1 MNAHTRHR
9 VRRMIRR
16 LPGDACKLAVVLCF
30 VFPFYWM
37 LCTAFKPYA
46 EAISVPVTFW
56 PKTFSLEGIESI
68 LSARNVDVMQYLSNS
83 VIITVGTIALQMV
96 IMIPAAYAFARFE
109 FFGKNICFALVLL
122 ALMIPGQITYITVY
136 LTMADWNLL
145 DTLWPQILPFGAN
158 AFGIFLL
165 RQGFKQI
172 PEEIIESAQLD
183 SASQVQIVMQIMVPM
198 CRSVLRE
205 YMEQLLLAAGDD
217 QQRKGSSADDDA
229 GARAG
234 FRTGHPL
241 ERNYGCEPV
250 GCSSGVGRVCVYQR
264 KDHQGLYVQRHQ
276 VKRWACAMLQHVG

>member
-1 MNAHTRHR
+1 MNAHTRHL

-198 CRSVLRE
+198 CRSVLLTIMLFSFVNTWNNYFWPLVMTNSEKVRPLTMMLVRVLDSE
-205 YMEQLLLAAGDD
+205 LGTRWNEIMAANLLVVL
-217 QQRKGSSADDDA
+217 
-229 GARAG
+229 
-234 FRTGHPL
+234 
-241 ERNYGCEPV
+241 PV
-250 GCSSGVGRVCVYQR
+250 LGVYVFTSGKIIKAFTYNGI
-264 KDHQGLYVQRHQ
+264 K
-276 VKRWACAMLQHVG
+276 

>member
-1 MNAHTRHR
+1 M
-9 VRRMIRR
+9 VRR
-16 LPGDACKLAVVLCF
+16 LPGDVCKLAVVLCF

-68 LSARNVDVMQYLSNS
+68 LSARNVDVMQYLTNS
-83 VIITVGTIALQMV
+83 IIITVGTIALQMV

-136 LTMADWNLL
+136 LTMADWNML

-198 CRSVLRE
+198 CRSVLLTIMLFSFVNTWNNYFWPLVMTNSEKVRPLTMMLVRVLDSE
-205 YMEQLLLAAGDD
+205 LGTRWNEIMAANLLVVL
-217 QQRKGSSADDDA
+217 
-229 GARAG
+229 
-234 FRTGHPL
+234 
-241 ERNYGCEPV
+241 PV
-250 GCSSGVGRVCVYQR
+250 MGVYVFTSGKIIKAFTYNGI
-264 KDHQGLYVQRHQ
+264 K
-276 VKRWACAMLQHVG
+276 

>member
-1 MNAHTRHR
+1 MNAQTRHR

-198 CRSVLRE
+198 CRSVLLTIMLFSFVNTWNNYFWPLVMTNSEKVRPLTMMLVRVLDSE
-205 YMEQLLLAAGDD
+205 LGTRWNEIMAANLLVVL
-217 QQRKGSSADDDA
+217 
-229 GARAG
+229 
-234 FRTGHPL
+234 
-241 ERNYGCEPV
+241 PV
-250 GCSSGVGRVCVYQR
+250 LGVYVFTSGKIIKAFTYNGI
-264 KDHQGLYVQRHQ
+264 K
-276 VKRWACAMLQHVG
+276 

>member
-198 CRSVLRE
+198 CRSVLLTIMLFSFVNTWNNYFWSLVMTNSEKVRPLTMMLVRVLDSE
-205 YMEQLLLAAGDD
+205 LGTRWNEIMAANLLVVL
-217 QQRKGSSADDDA
+217 
-229 GARAG
+229 
-234 FRTGHPL
+234 
-241 ERNYGCEPV
+241 PV
-250 GCSSGVGRVCVYQR
+250 LGVYVFTSGKIIKAFTYNGI
-264 KDHQGLYVQRHQ
+264 K
-276 VKRWACAMLQHVG
+276 

>member
-9 VRRMIRR
+9 IRRMIRR
-16 LPGDACKLAVVLCF
+16 LPGDAFKLAVVLCF

-68 LSARNVDVMQYLSNS
+68 LSARNVDVMQYLTNS
-83 VIITVGTIALQMV
+83 VIITVGTIALQML

-136 LTMADWNLL
+136 LTMADWNML

-198 CRSVLRE
+198 CRSVLLTIMLFSFVSSWNNYFWPLVMTNSEKVRPLTMMLVRVLDSE
-205 YMEQLLLAAGDD
+205 LGTRWNEIMAANLLVVL
-217 QQRKGSSADDDA
+217 
-229 GARAG
+229 
-234 FRTGHPL
+234 
-241 ERNYGCEPV
+241 PV
-250 GCSSGVGRVCVYQR
+250 LGVYVFTSGKIIKAFTYNGI
-264 KDHQGLYVQRHQ
+264 K
-276 VKRWACAMLQHVG
+276 

>member
-9 VRRMIRR
+9 IRRMIRR
-16 LPGDACKLAVVLCF
+16 LPSDAFKLVVVLCF

-37 LCTAFKPYA
+37 LCTVFKPYA

-68 LSARNVDVMQYLSNS
+68 LSARNVDVMQYLINS
-83 VIITVGTIALQMV
+83 IIITVGTIALQMV

-136 LTMADWNLL
+136 LTMADWNML

-198 CRSVLRE
+198 CRSVLLTIMLFSFVNSWNNYFWPLVMTNSEKVRPLTMMLVRVLDSE
-205 YMEQLLLAAGDD
+205 LGTRWNEIMAANLLVVL
-217 QQRKGSSADDDA
+217 
-229 GARAG
+229 
-234 FRTGHPL
+234 
-241 ERNYGCEPV
+241 PV
-250 GCSSGVGRVCVYQR
+250 LGVYVFTSGKIIKAFTYNGI
-264 KDHQGLYVQRHQ
+264 K
-276 VKRWACAMLQHVG
+276 

>member
-1 MNAHTRHR
+1 MNAHTRRR
-9 VRRMIRR
+9 VRRMVRR
-16 LPGDACKLAVVLCF
+16 LPGDVCKLAVVLCF

-68 LSARNVDVMQYLSNS
+68 LSARNVDVMQYLTNS
-83 VIITVGTIALQMV
+83 IIITVGTIALQMV

-198 CRSVLRE
+198 CRSVLLTIMLFSFVNTWNNYFWPLVMTNSEKVRPLTMMLVRVLDSE
-205 YMEQLLLAAGDD
+205 LGTRWNEIMAANLLVVL
-217 QQRKGSSADDDA
+217 
-229 GARAG
+229 
-234 FRTGHPL
+234 
-241 ERNYGCEPV
+241 PV
-250 GCSSGVGRVCVYQR
+250 LGVYVFTSGKIIKAFTYNGI
-264 KDHQGLYVQRHQ
+264 K
-276 VKRWACAMLQHVG
+276 

>member
-1 MNAHTRHR
+1 MNAHIRR
-9 VRRMIRR
+9 RIVRALRR
-16 LPGDACKLAVVLCF
+16 LPGDLLKLAVVLCF

-37 LCTAFKPYA
+37 ICTAFKPYA

-56 PKTFSLEGIESI
+56 PRTFSLEGIASI
-68 LSARNVDVMQYLSNS
+68 LSARSVDVMQYLLNS
-83 VIITVGTIALQMV
+83 VVITFGTIALQMV

-109 FFGKNICFALVLL
+109 FFGKNLCFALVLL
-122 ALMIPGQITYITVY
+122 ALMIPAQITYITVY

-198 CRSVLRE
+198 CRSVLLTIMLFSFVSSWNNYFWPLVMTNSEKVRPLTMMLVRVLDSE
-205 YMEQLLLAAGDD
+205 LGTRWNEIMAANLLIVL
-217 QQRKGSSADDDA
+217 
-229 GARAG
+229 
-234 FRTGHPL
+234 
-241 ERNYGCEPV
+241 PV
-250 GCSSGVGRVCVYQR
+250 LGVYVFTSGRIIKAFTYNGI
-264 KDHQGLYVQRHQ
+264 K
-276 VKRWACAMLQHVG
+276 

>member
-172 PEEIIESAQLD
+172 PEEIIENAQLD

-198 CRSVLRE
+198 CRSVLLTIMLFSFVNTWNNYFWPLVMTNSEKVRPLTMMLVRVLDSE
-205 YMEQLLLAAGDD
+205 LGTRWNEIMAANLLVVL
-217 QQRKGSSADDDA
+217 
-229 GARAG
+229 
-234 FRTGHPL
+234 
-241 ERNYGCEPV
+241 PV
-250 GCSSGVGRVCVYQR
+250 LGVYVFTSGKIIKAFTYNGI
-264 KDHQGLYVQRHQ
+264 K
-276 VKRWACAMLQHVG
+276 

>member
-136 LTMADWNLL
+136 LTMADWSLL

-198 CRSVLRE
+198 CRSVLLTIMLFSFVNTWNNYFWPLVMTNSEKVRPLTMMLVRVLDSE
-205 YMEQLLLAAGDD
+205 LGTRWNEIMAANLLVVL
-217 QQRKGSSADDDA
+217 
-229 GARAG
+229 
-234 FRTGHPL
+234 
-241 ERNYGCEPV
+241 PV
-250 GCSSGVGRVCVYQR
+250 LGVYVFTSGKIIKAFTYNGI
-264 KDHQGLYVQRHQ
+264 K
-276 VKRWACAMLQHVG
+276 

>member
-68 LSARNVDVMQYLSNS
+68 LSARNVDVMQYLRNS

-198 CRSVLRE
+198 CRSVLLTIMLFSFVNTWNNYFWPLVMTNSEKVRPLTMMLVRVLDSE
-205 YMEQLLLAAGDD
+205 LGTRWNEIMAANLLVVL
-217 QQRKGSSADDDA
+217 
-229 GARAG
+229 
-234 FRTGHPL
+234 
-241 ERNYGCEPV
+241 PV
-250 GCSSGVGRVCVYQR
+250 LGVYVFTSGKIIKAFTYNGI
-264 KDHQGLYVQRHQ
+264 K
-276 VKRWACAMLQHVG
+276 

>member
-1 MNAHTRHR
+1 MNAHTRR
-9 VRRMIRR
+9 WVRRMVRR
-16 LPGDACKLAVVLCF
+16 LPGDVCKLAVVLCF

-68 LSARNVDVMQYLSNS
+68 LSARNVDVMQYLTNS
-83 VIITVGTIALQMV
+83 IIITVGTIALQMV

-136 LTMADWNLL
+136 LTMADWNML

-198 CRSVLRE
+198 CRSVLLTIMLFSFVNTWNNYFWPLVMTNSEKVRPLTMMLVRVLDSE
-205 YMEQLLLAAGDD
+205 LGTRWNEIMAANLLVVL
-217 QQRKGSSADDDA
+217 
-229 GARAG
+229 
-234 FRTGHPL
+234 
-241 ERNYGCEPV
+241 PV
-250 GCSSGVGRVCVYQR
+250 LGVYVFTSGKIIKAFTYNGI
-264 KDHQGLYVQRHQ
+264 K
-276 VKRWACAMLQHVG
+276 

>member
-158 AFGIFLL
+158 AFGVFLL

-198 CRSVLRE
+198 CRSVLLTIMLFSFVNTWNNYFWPLVMTNSEKVRPLTMMLVRVLDSE
-205 YMEQLLLAAGDD
+205 LGTRWNEIMAANLLVVL
-217 QQRKGSSADDDA
+217 
-229 GARAG
+229 
-234 FRTGHPL
+234 
-241 ERNYGCEPV
+241 PV
-250 GCSSGVGRVCVYQR
+250 LGVYVFTSGKIIKAFTYNGI
-264 KDHQGLYVQRHQ
+264 K
-276 VKRWACAMLQHVG
+276 

>member
-9 VRRMIRR
+9 IRRTIRR
-16 LPGDACKLAVVLCF
+16 LPGDVIKLAVVLCF

-56 PKTFSLEGIESI
+56 PKTFSLEGVESI
-68 LSARNVDVMQYLSNS
+68 LSARNVDVMQYLTNS
-83 VIITVGTIALQMV
+83 VIITLGTIALQMV

-172 PEEIIESAQLD
+172 PEEIIESARLD
-183 SASQVQIVMQIMVPM
+183 SATQVQIVMQIMVPM
-198 CRSVLRE
+198 CRSVLLTIMLFSFVGSWNNYFWPLVMTNSEKVRPLTMMLVRVLDSE
-205 YMEQLLLAAGDD
+205 LGTRWNEIMAANLLVVL
-217 QQRKGSSADDDA
+217 
-229 GARAG
+229 
-234 FRTGHPL
+234 
-241 ERNYGCEPV
+241 PV
-250 GCSSGVGRVCVYQR
+250 LGVYVFTSGKIIKAFTYNGI
-264 KDHQGLYVQRHQ
+264 K
-276 VKRWACAMLQHVG
+276 

>member
-198 CRSVLRE
+198 CRSVLLTIMLFSFVNTWNNYFWPLVMTNSEKVRPLTMMLVRVLDSE
-205 YMEQLLLAAGDD
+205 LGTRWNEIMAANLLVVL
-217 QQRKGSSADDDA
+217 
-229 GARAG
+229 
-234 FRTGHPL
+234 
-241 ERNYGCEPV
+241 PV
-250 GCSSGVGRVCVYQR
+250 LGVYVFTSGKIIKAFTYNGI
-264 KDHQGLYVQRHQ
+264 K
-276 VKRWACAMLQHVG
+276 

>member
-198 CRSVLRE
+198 CRSVLLTIMLFSFVNNYFWPLVMTNSEKVRPLTMMLVRVLDSE
-205 YMEQLLLAAGDD
+205 LGTRWNEIMAANLLVVL
-217 QQRKGSSADDDA
+217 
-229 GARAG
+229 
-234 FRTGHPL
+234 
-241 ERNYGCEPV
+241 PV
-250 GCSSGVGRVCVYQR
+250 LGVYVFTSGKIIKAFTYNGI
-264 KDHQGLYVQRHQ
+264 K
-276 VKRWACAMLQHVG
+276 

>member
-96 IMIPAAYAFARFE
+96 VMIPAAYAFARFE

-198 CRSVLRE
+198 CRSVLLTIMLFSFVNTWNNYFWPLVMTNSEKVRPLTMMLVRVLDSE
-205 YMEQLLLAAGDD
+205 LGTRWNEIMAANLLVVL
-217 QQRKGSSADDDA
+217 
-229 GARAG
+229 
-234 FRTGHPL
+234 
-241 ERNYGCEPV
+241 PV
-250 GCSSGVGRVCVYQR
+250 LGVYVFTSGKIIKAFTYNGI
-264 KDHQGLYVQRHQ
+264 K
-276 VKRWACAMLQHVG
+276 

>member
-165 RQGFKQI
+165 RQGFKQS

-198 CRSVLRE
+198 CRSVLLTIMLFSFVNTWNNYFWPLVMTNSEKVRPLTMMLVRVLDSE
-205 YMEQLLLAAGDD
+205 LGTRWNEIMAANLLVVL
-217 QQRKGSSADDDA
+217 
-229 GARAG
+229 
-234 FRTGHPL
+234 
-241 ERNYGCEPV
+241 PV
-250 GCSSGVGRVCVYQR
+250 LGVYVFTSGKIIKAFTYNGI
-264 KDHQGLYVQRHQ
+264 K
-276 VKRWACAMLQHVG
+276 

>member
-1 MNAHTRHR
+1 MNAHTR
-9 VRRMIRR
+9 RRIRRTIRR
-16 LPGDACKLAVVLCF
+16 LPGDALKLAVVLCF

-37 LCTAFKPYA
+37 ICTAFKPYS

-56 PKTFSLEGIESI
+56 PRTFSLEGIASI
-68 LSARNVDVMQYLSNS
+68 LSARSVDVMQYMMNS
-83 VIITVGTIALQMV
+83 VVITFGTIALQMV

-198 CRSVLRE
+198 CRSVLLTIMLFSFVSSWNNYFWPLVMTNSEKVRPLTMMLVRVLDSE
-205 YMEQLLLAAGDD
+205 LGTRWNEIMAANLLIVL
-217 QQRKGSSADDDA
+217 
-229 GARAG
+229 
-234 FRTGHPL
+234 
-241 ERNYGCEPV
+241 PV
-250 GCSSGVGRVCVYQR
+250 LGVYVFTSGRIIKAFTYNGI
-264 KDHQGLYVQRHQ
+264 K
-276 VKRWACAMLQHVG
+276 

>member
-1 MNAHTRHR
+1 MNAHTRR
-9 VRRMIRR
+9 WIRRMVRR
-16 LPGDACKLAVVLCF
+16 LPGDVCKLAVVLCF

-68 LSARNVDVMQYLSNS
+68 LSARNVDVMQYLTNS
-83 VIITVGTIALQMV
+83 IIITVGTIALQMV

-198 CRSVLRE
+198 CRSVLLTIMLFSFVNTWNNYFWPLVMTNSEKVRPLTMMLVRVLDSE
-205 YMEQLLLAAGDD
+205 LGTRWNEIMAANLLVVL
-217 QQRKGSSADDDA
+217 
-229 GARAG
+229 
-234 FRTGHPL
+234 
-241 ERNYGCEPV
+241 PV
-250 GCSSGVGRVCVYQR
+250 LGVYVFTSGKIIKAFTYNGI
-264 KDHQGLYVQRHQ
+264 K
-276 VKRWACAMLQHVG
+276 